1 MQKNEPQNNEAS
13 HKTETKAN
21 KYHKSI
27 IYKLEHVTNHEL
39 LYIGGTTNFSARKAQ
54 HKSRTL
60 NPNDKEHNVYKY
72 KMIRENGGWDMFRM
86 VPLKTVSVE
95 SKRELEMEEEKFREL
110 YKAKMNSYKSYV
122 NDAPV
127 KPSED
132 AKIVADFNAYVKL
145 QKYREENKPEIER
158 YRNEKQFLSI
168 KKKKYSL
175 DDYKE
180 AAPEAP
186 TFSHGIRD

>member
-1 MQKNEPQNNEAS
+1 MQQNESQS
-13 HKTETKAN
+13 TKTETKAN

-39 LYIGGTTNFSARKAQ
+39 CYIGGTTNFSARKAQ

-86 VPLKTVSVE
+86 VPLKTVSVD

-110 YKAKMNSYKSYV
+110 YKAKMNSYRSFV

-132 AKIVADFNAYVKL
+132 AKIVADYNAYVKL
-145 QKYREENKPEIER
+145 QKYRKENEPEIQR
-158 YRNEKQFLSI
+158 YRNEKLFLSL
-168 KKKKYSL
+168 KKKKYTV

-180 AAPEAP
+180 APETP
-186 TFSHGIRD
+186 TFSPGIPASV

>member
-1 MQKNEPQNNEAS
+1 MQQNESKNC
-13 HKTETKAN
+13 ETSAKPN
-21 KYHKSI
+21 KYQKSI
-27 IYKLEHVTNHEL
+27 IYKLEHVTNHDL
-39 LYIGGTTNFSARKAQ
+39 LYIGGTTNFNARKAQ

-86 VPLKTVSVE
+86 VPLKTVSVN

-110 YKAKMNSYKSYV
+110 YKSKMNSYKSYV
-122 NDAPV
+122 NDAPT

-132 AKIVADFNAYVKL
+132 AKITADFNAYLKL
-145 QKYREENKPEIER
+145 QKYREENRPEIER
-158 YRNEKQFLSI
+158 YRNEKLFLSL
-168 KKKKYSL
+168 KKKKYTV

-180 AAPEAP
+180 AVPETP
-186 TFSHGIRD
+186 TFSP